1 VIESHCSSAAP
12 DGFRRLPA
20 ALALLLFYGVLTLW
34 VRERWALG
42 LLQAGVFLLGILWT
56 AGWGFRRLCLRGSY
70 LLLPLAGVLA
80 WGLLQLLL
88 RTTVYRFDT
97 WEAVLFWG
105 TLFVVVFLSLQTLHE
120 DAVRRAFLRAL
131 FYFGFAM
138 SVLATTQY
146 FTSGGKVFWLFPSGY
161 PDALGPF
168 VYRNNYAAF
177 IELLLPLALLE
188 ALRDRQRALPH
199 SIMAGVMYA
208 SVIASASRAG
218 ALLATFEV
226 LVVLALA
233 LGKRLISRRRLGV
246 AMLAIL
252 ASAAIFTSVFGW
264 RVLLDRLNQPD
275 PFVHRREMLH
285 SSLAMARERPWIGFG
300 LGSFQ
305 EVYPAYA
312 TFDIGLIVNHAHND
326 WAEWLAEGG
335 VPFLLLLASVA
346 LWSVGPAFR
355 SIWGLGLLSVFLHA
369 LVDYPMQRL
378 GLAAWVFVML
388 GTLAAEE
395 RDRSRAIRAAAAPT
409 LF

>member
-1 VIESHCSSAAP
+1 VTESSSAGTAT
-12 DGFRRLPA
+12 GGLGRFPA
-20 ALALLLFYGVLTLW
+20 ALAILLFYGVLTLW

-42 LLQAGVFLLGILWT
+42 LLQAGAFLLGILWT
-56 AGWGFRRLCLRGSY
+56 AGWAFRRLCFRGSY

-177 IELLLPLALLE
+177 IELLLPLAILE

-246 AMLAIL
+246 ATLAIL
-252 ASAAIFTSVFGW
+252 ASAVIFTSVFGW
-264 RVLLDRLNQPD
+264 RVLLDRLKQPD
-275 PFVHRREMLH
+275 PFAHRREMLQ
-285 SSLAMARERPWIGFG
+285 SSLAMARERPWMGFG

-326 WAEWLAEGG
+326 WAEWLTEGG
-335 VPFLLLLASVA
+335 VPFLLFLASVA

-378 GLAAWVFVML
+378 GLAAWVFLLL

-395 RDRSRAIRAAAAPT
+395 RERSRAVRAAAAPT
-409 LF
+409 LS